1 MDDDD
6 IVIIE
11 NAGPSRPKVPI
22 DPKPVP
28 SGSKRNATC
37 TPELDDSK
45 VSFSLFILKPDFLE
59 N

>member
-11 NAGPSRPKVPI
+11 SAGPSRPKVPV
-22 DPKPVP
+22 DPKPVA

-45 VSFSLFILKPDFLE
+45 VSFSLFIWKSKSLE